1 MSAVAVFHAD
11 HAAHLQEALQA
22 HDAGL
27 PLFLGNP
34 RWSEHDLAEAARQIP
49 RGTIVKGRALEPRG
63 LGTCDWPKNW
73 RGRVMI
79 PTGGTGGKVKFVIH
93 SEETLRAAVHGLR
106 DALVARGLSPI
117 LHGVT
122 CTPPWHVSGFMPA
135 IRARNTGGQHLVI
148 DGRFTENTAL
158 PSVAFPKAGTKI
170 ISLVPA
176 QLSRL
181 MAHAEG
187 EAWLRAFDVILLG
200 GSSVPAPLHAEIRT
214 RRLPVFL
221 TYGSTETAA
230 ACALCP
236 PEKIWAGESV
246 RGTPLPGV
254 TFATNADGVVTIAT
268 PALGVGLWPDAPLEN
283 PWVSGDRGDVS
294 PDGYVK
300 ISGRA
305 DRVIITGGEKV
316 DPARVEQALL
326 STGLVKE
333 ALVLGMVDTR
343 WGEVVTACVIGPASA
358 EAALRLACE
367 TLEPA
372 ARPRR
377 YVFVPSMP
385 TNASGKPDREAIAK
399 LTA

>member
-11 HAAHLQEALQA
+11 HSAHLQEALQA

-27 PLFLGNP
+27 PVFLGNP

-49 RGTIVKGRALEPRG
+49 RGTLVKGPAPEPRG

-73 RGRVMI
+73 RGRVMV

-93 SEETLRAAVHGLR
+93 SGETLRAAALGLR

-135 IRARNTGGQHLVI
+135 IRARVTGGQHLVI
-148 DGRFTENTAL
+148 DGRFAENTAL
-158 PSVAFPKAGTKI
+158 PSMAFPAAGTKI

-181 MAHAEG
+181 LARTDG
-187 EAWLRAFDVILLG
+187 EAWLGLFDVILLG
-200 GSSVPAPLHAEIRT
+200 GSSVPASLLVEIRT

-236 PEKIWAGESV
+236 PEMIWSGESV
-246 RGTPLPGV
+246 RGTPLPSV
-254 TFATNADGVVTIAT
+254 TFTTNADGVVTIAT
-268 PALGVGLWPDAPLEN
+268 PALGIGLWPDAPLEN
-283 PWVSGDRGDVS
+283 PWVSGDRGEVS
-294 PDGYVK
+294 LDGSVK

-316 DPARVEQALL
+316 DPGRVEQALL

-333 ALVLGMVDTR
+333 ALVLGMVDAR

-358 EAALRLACE
+358 EASLRLACE
-367 TLEPA
+367 ALEPS

-377 YVFVPSMP
+377 YVFVPTMP

>member
-11 HAAHLQEALQA
+11 HAAHLREALQA

-27 PLFLGNP
+27 PVFLGNP
-34 RWSEHDLAEAARQIP
+34 RWSADDLAEAARQIP
-49 RGTIVKGRALEPRG
+49 RGTIVKGGELEPRG

-93 SEETLRAAVHGLR
+93 SPATLRAAALGLR
-106 DALVARGLSPI
+106 DALVARGLSPV

-135 IRARNTGGQHLVI
+135 IRARVTGGEHRVI
-148 DGRFTENTAL
+148 EGRFDENSPL
-158 PSVAFPKAGTKI
+158 PSVDLPSSGTKI
-170 ISLVPA
+170 ISIVPA

-181 MAHAEG
+181 LARAEG
-187 EAWLRAFDVILLG
+187 ETWLRAFDVILLG
-200 GSSVPAPLHAEIRT
+200 GSSVPANLLAEIRA

-230 ACALCP
+230 ACALCG
-236 PEKIWAGESV
+236 PEKIWSGESV

-254 TFATNADGVVTIAT
+254 TFTTNADGVVTIAT
-268 PALGVGLWPDAPLEN
+268 PALGIGLWPDAPLGS
-283 PWVSGDRGDVS
+283 PWTSGDRGDVAA
-294 PDGYVK
+294 DGSVK
-300 ISGRA
+300 IAGRA

-316 DPARVEQALL
+316 DPVRVEQALL
-326 STGLVKE
+326 ATGLLKE
-333 ALVLGMVDTR
+333 ALVLGMADAR
-343 WGEVVTACVIGPASA
+343 WGEVVTACVVGPASA
-358 EAALRLACE
+358 ETALRQACE
-367 TLEPA
+367 ALEPA

-385 TNASGKPDREAIAK
+385 TNASGKPDREAIAR

>member
-1 MSAVAVFHAD
+1 MSAVAVFHAE
-11 HAAHLQEALQA
+11 HAAYLQEALQA

-27 PLFLGNP
+27 PVFLGNP
-34 RWSEHDLAEAARQIP
+34 RWSEHDLAEAVRQIP
-49 RGTIVKGRALEPRG
+49 RGTIVKGHAPEPRG

-73 RGRVMI
+73 RSRVMI

-93 SEETLRAAVHGLR
+93 SAETLQAAALGLR

-135 IRARNTGGQHLVI
+135 IRARATGGRHLVT
-148 DGRFTENTAL
+148 DGRFNESTAL
-158 PSVAFPKAGTKI
+158 PSVAFPAPGTKI

-181 MAHAEG
+181 LARADG
-187 EAWLRAFDVILLG
+187 ESWLRAFDVILLG
-200 GSSVPAPLHAEIRT
+200 GSSVPAPLLAEIRT

-230 ACALCP
+230 ACALSP
-236 PEKIWAGESV
+236 PEKIWSGKSI

-254 TFATNADGVVTIAT
+254 VFAANADGIVTIIT
-268 PALGVGLWPDAPLEN
+268 SALGIGLWPDTPLDS
-283 PWVSGDRGDVS
+283 PWVSGDRGDVAA
-294 PDGYVK
+294 DGTVK

-316 DPARVEQALL
+316 DPARIELALL
-326 STGLVKE
+326 STGLIKE
-333 ALVLGMVDTR
+333 TVVLGMVDAR
-343 WGEVVTACVIGPASA
+343 WGEVVTACIIGPASA

-367 TLEPA
+367 ALEPA

-385 TNASGKPDREAIAK
+385 TNASGKPHREAIAK

>member
-11 HAAHLQEALQA
+11 PLRYLQEVLSA

-27 PLFLGNP
+27 PVFLGNP
-34 RWSEHDLAEAARQIP
+34 RWAEPELAEAARQLP
-49 RGTIVKGRALEPRG
+49 RGTLIKGAQLEPRG
-63 LGTCDWPKNW
+63 LGTCDWPLNW
-73 RGRVMI
+73 RGRFMI
-79 PTGGTGGKVKFVIH
+79 PTGGTGGKVKFIIH
-93 SEETLRAAVHGLR
+93 SQETLFAAAHGLR

-117 LHGVT
+117 LHAVT

-135 IRARNTGGQHLVI
+135 IRARATGGHHLII
-148 DGRFTENTAL
+148 DGRFDENSAL
-158 PSVAFPKAGTKI
+158 PTIPFPMQGTKV
-170 ISLVPA
+170 ISIVPA

-181 MAHAEG
+181 LARADG
-187 EAWLRAFDVILLG
+187 EAWLRQFDVVLLG
-200 GSSVPAPLHAEIRT
+200 GSSVPAPLLVEIRT
-214 RRLPVFL
+214 LRLPVFL
-221 TYGSTETAA
+221 AYGSTETAA

-236 PEKIWAGESV
+236 PEKIWSGEAA

-254 TFATNADGVVTIAT
+254 AFATNAHGVVTIAT
-268 PALGVGLWPDAPLEN
+268 SALGIGLWPDSPLEN
-283 PWVSGDRGDVS
+283 PWPSGDRGDVTA
-294 PDGYVK
+294 DGSVK

-326 STGLVKE
+326 STGLIKE
-333 ALVLGMVDTR
+333 ALVLGMVDGR
-343 WGEVVTACVIGPASA
+343 WGEVVTACVIGPAST
-358 EAALRLACE
+358 ESALRQACE
-367 TLEPA
+367 ALEPA

>member
-11 HAAHLQEALQA
+11 HAAHMREALQA

-27 PLFLGNP
+27 PVFLGNP
-34 RWSEHDLAEAARQIP
+34 RWSAHDFAEAARQIP
-49 RGTIVKGRALEPRG
+49 RGTIIKGSDLDPRG

-93 SEETLRAAVHGLR
+93 SGETLRAAALGLR

-122 CTPPWHVSGFMPA
+122 CTPTWHVSGFMPA
-135 IRARNTGGQHLVI
+135 IRARVTGGTHRVI
-148 DGRFTENTAL
+148 DGRFAEAAAL
-158 PSVAFPKAGTKI
+158 PSVDLPSSGTKI
-170 ISLVPA
+170 ISVVPA

-181 MAHAEG
+181 LARAEG
-187 EAWLRAFDVILLG
+187 ETWLRAFDVVLLG
-200 GSSVPAPLHAEIRT
+200 GSSVPAPLLAAIRAK
-214 RRLPVFL
+214 RLPVFL

-230 ACALCP
+230 ACALCG
-236 PEKIWAGESV
+236 PERIWSGESV

-268 PALGVGLWPDAPLEN
+268 PALGIGLWPDVPLES
-283 PWVSGDRGDVS
+283 PWVSGDCGDVAA
-294 PDGYVK
+294 DGSVK

-326 STGLVKE
+326 ATGLIKE
-333 ALVLGMVDTR
+333 ALVLGMVDAR
-343 WGEVVTACVIGPASA
+343 WGEVVTACVIGPESA
-358 EAALRLACE
+358 ESALRLACE
-367 TLEPA
+367 ALEPA

>member
-1 MSAVAVFHAD
+1 MSAVAVFHAE

-22 HDAGL
+22 HHAGL
-27 PLFLGNP
+27 PVFLGNP

-49 RGTIVKGRALEPRG
+49 RGTIIKGNAPEPRG

-79 PTGGTGGKVKFVIH
+79 PTGGTGGRVKFVIH
-93 SEETLRAAVHGLR
+93 SGETLRAAALGLR

-135 IRARNTGGQHLVI
+135 IRARVTGGTHLVI
-148 DGRFTENTAL
+148 DGRFGENAAL
-158 PSVAFPKAGTKI
+158 PSVDLPTSGTKI

-181 MAHAEG
+181 LTRAER
-187 EAWLRAFDVILLG
+187 EAWLRTFDVILLG
-200 GSSVPAPLHAEIRT
+200 GSSVPATLLAEIRT

-230 ACALCP
+230 ACALCS
-236 PEKIWAGESV
+236 PEKILSGESV

-254 TFATNADGVVTIAT
+254 TFATNAEGVVTIAT
-268 PALGVGLWPDAPLEN
+268 SALGIGLWPDAPLES
-283 PWVSGDRGDVS
+283 PWESGDRGDVAA
-294 PDGYVK
+294 DGSVK

-326 STGLVKE
+326 ATGLIKE
-333 ALVLGMVDTR
+333 ALVLGMADAR
-343 WGEVVTACVIGPASA
+343 WGEVVTACVIGPESA
-358 EAALRLACE
+358 ESALRLACE
-367 TLEPA
+367 ALEPA

>member
-27 PLFLGNP
+27 PVFLGNP
-34 RWSEHDLAEAARQIP
+34 RWSAHDLAEAARQIP
-49 RGTIVKGRALEPRG
+49 RGTIVKGTAPEPRG
-63 LGTCDWPKNW
+63 LGTCDWPKHW

-79 PTGGTGGKVKFVIH
+79 PTGGTGGRVKFVIH
-93 SEETLRAAVHGLR
+93 SSETLRAATLGLR

-122 CTPPWHVSGFMPA
+122 CTPPWHVSGFLPA
-135 IRARNTGGQHLVI
+135 IRARVTGGSHVVI
-148 DGRFTENTAL
+148 DGRFDANAAL
-158 PSVAFPKAGTKI
+158 PSVELPTPGTKI

-181 MAHAEG
+181 LTRTEG

-200 GSSVPAPLHAEIRT
+200 GSSVPAPLLAEIRT

-254 TFATNADGVVTIAT
+254 AFTSNDEGVVTIAT
-268 PALGVGLWPDAPLEN
+268 PALGLGVWPDATLES
-283 PWVSGDRGDVS
+283 PWTSGDRGDVS
-294 PDGYVK
+294 PDGSVK

-333 ALVLGMVDTR
+333 ALVLGMVDAT
-343 WGEVVTACVIGPASA
+343 WGEVVTACVIGPSSA
-358 EAALRLACE
+358 EGALRKACE
-367 TLEPA
+367 QLEPA

>member
-11 HAAHLQEALQA
+11 HALHLQEALQA

-27 PLFLGNP
+27 PVFLGNP

-49 RGTIVKGRALEPRG
+49 RGTIIKGHAPEPRG
-63 LGTCDWPKNW
+63 QGTCDWPKNW

-93 SEETLRAAVHGLR
+93 STESLQAAALSLR
-106 DALVARGLSPI
+106 DALVIRGLSPI

-135 IRARNTGGQHLVI
+135 IRARATSGRHIDI
-148 DGRFTENTAL
+148 DGRFAEVTAL
-158 PSVAFPKAGTKI
+158 PSIALPALGTKI

-181 MAHAEG
+181 LARADG
-187 EAWLRAFDVILLG
+187 ESWLRLFDVILLG
-200 GSSVPAPLHAEIRT
+200 GSSVPSPLLAEIRT

-236 PEKIWAGESV
+236 PEKIWSGESV

-254 TFATNADGVVTIAT
+254 VFAANADGIVTIAT
-268 PALGVGLWPDAPLEN
+268 TALGIGVWPDAPLGS
-283 PWVSGDRGDVS
+283 PWESGDRGDVAA
-294 PDGYVK
+294 DGSVK

-326 STGLVKE
+326 SSGLIKE
-333 ALVLGMVDTR
+333 AVVLGMVDAR
-343 WGEVVTACVIGPASA
+343 WGEIVTACVIGPASA

-367 TLEPA
+367 ALEPA

>member
-1 MSAVAVFHAD
+1 MSAVAVFHAE
-11 HAAHLQEALQA
+11 HARHLQEALQA

-27 PLFLGNP
+27 PVFLGNP
-34 RWSEHDLAEAARQIP
+34 RWSAHDLAEAARQIP
-49 RGTIVKGRALEPRG
+49 RGTMVKGIDLEPRG

-93 SEETLRAAVHGLR
+93 SGETLRAATLGLR

-135 IRARNTGGQHLVI
+135 IRARVTGGEHRVI
-148 DGRFTENTAL
+148 EGRFDESAAL
-158 PSVAFPKAGTKI
+158 PSVDLPSSGTKI

-181 MAHAEG
+181 LARAEG
-187 EAWLRAFDVILLG
+187 ETWLRVFDVILLG
-200 GSSVPAPLHAEIRT
+200 GSSVPAPLLAEIRA

-236 PEKIWAGESV
+236 PEKIWSGESV

-254 TFATNADGVVTIAT
+254 TFATGTDGVVTIAT
-268 PALGVGLWPDAPLEN
+268 PALGIGLWPDAPLES
-283 PWVSGDRGDVS
+283 PWVSGDRGDVAG
-294 PDGYVK
+294 DGSVK

-326 STGLVKE
+326 ATGLIKE
-333 ALVLGMVDTR
+333 ALVLGMADAR
-343 WGEVVTACVIGPASA
+343 WGEIVTACVIGPESA
-358 EAALRLACE
+358 ESALRLACE
-367 TLEPA
+367 QLEPA

-385 TNASGKPDREAIAK
+385 TNANGKPDREAIAR

>member
-27 PLFLGNP
+27 PVFLGNP

-187 EAWLRAFDVILLG
+187 EAWVRAFDVILLG
-200 GSSVPAPLHAEIRT
+200 GSSVPAPLLAEIRT

-283 PWVSGDRGDVS
+283 PWLSGDRGDVS

>member
-11 HAAHLQEALQA
+11 YGAHLQEALQA

-27 PLFLGNP
+27 PVFLGSP

-49 RGTIVKGRALEPRG
+49 RGTIVKGTAPEPRG

-93 SEETLRAAVHGLR
+93 SAETLRAAALGLR
-106 DALVARGLSPI
+106 DALADRGLSPI

-122 CTPPWHVSGFMPA
+122 CTPPWHVSGFLPA
-135 IRARNTGGQHLVI
+135 IRARVTGGQHLVI
-148 DGRFTENTAL
+148 DGRFIESAAL
-158 PSVAFPKAGTKI
+158 PSVALPSAGTKV

-181 MAHAEG
+181 LVRTEG
-187 EAWLRAFDVILLG
+187 ETWLRAFDVILLG
-200 GSSVPAPLHAEIRT
+200 GSSVPAPLLAEIRM

-230 ACALCP
+230 ACALFP
-236 PEKIWAGESV
+236 PERIWSGEAV

-254 TFATNADGVVTIAT
+254 TFATDTDGVVTIAT
-268 PALGVGLWPDAPLEN
+268 PALGIGLWPDAPLES
-283 PWVSGDRGDVS
+283 PWVSGDRGDVAA
-294 PDGYVK
+294 DGNVK

-305 DRVIITGGEKV
+305 DRLIVTGGEKV
-316 DPARVEQALL
+316 DPTRVEQALL
-326 STGLVKE
+326 STGLIKE
-333 ALVLGMVDTR
+333 ALVLGMVDAR

-399 LTA
+399 LAA

>member
-1 MSAVAVFHAD
+1 MSAVAVFHAE
-11 HAAHLQEALQA
+11 HAAYLQEALQA

-27 PLFLGNP
+27 PIFLGNP

-49 RGTIVKGRALEPRG
+49 RGTIVKGHAPEPRG

-73 RGRVMI
+73 RSRVMI

-93 SEETLRAAVHGLR
+93 SKETLQAAALGLR
-106 DALVARGLSPI
+106 DKLVARGLSPI

-135 IRARNTGGQHLVI
+135 IRARVTGGHHLVI
-148 DGRFTENTAL
+148 DGRFAEGSAL
-158 PSVAFPKAGTKI
+158 PSIVLPSPGTKI

-181 MAHAEG
+181 LARADG
-187 EAWLRAFDVILLG
+187 ESWLRTFDVILLG
-200 GSSVPAPLHAEIRT
+200 GSAVPAQLLAEIRT

-236 PEKIWAGESV
+236 PEKIWSGETV

-254 TFATNADGVVTIAT
+254 VFAANANGIVTIT
-268 PALGVGLWPDAPLEN
+268 TSALGIGLWPDTPLES
-283 PWVSGDRGDVS
+283 PWESGDRGDVAA
-294 PDGYVK
+294 DGRVK

-326 STGLVKE
+326 ASGLIKE
-333 ALVLGMVDTR
+333 AVVLGMVDAR
-343 WGEVVTACVIGPASA
+343 WGEVVTACIIGPASA

-367 TLEPA
+367 ALEPA

>member
-1 MSAVAVFHAD
+1 MSAVAVFHAE
-11 HAAHLQEALQA
+11 HVAHLQETLQA

-27 PLFLGNP
+27 PVFLGNP

-49 RGTIVKGRALEPRG
+49 RGTIIKGPGPEPRG

-93 SEETLRAAVHGLR
+93 SSETLRAAAFSLR
-106 DALVARGLSPI
+106 DALVTRGLSPI

-135 IRARNTGGQHLVI
+135 IRARVTGGRHLVI
-148 DGRFTENTAL
+148 DGRFNENNAL
-158 PSVAFPKAGTKI
+158 PSITLPSPGTKI

-181 MAHAEG
+181 LARADGEG
-187 EAWLRAFDVILLG
+187 WLRTFDVILLG
-200 GSSVPAPLHAEIRT
+200 GSSVAAPLLVEIRT

-236 PEKIWAGESV
+236 PEKTWSGESG

-254 TFATNADGVVTIAT
+254 TFATNADGVVTITTA
-268 PALGVGLWPDAPLEN
+268 ALGLGLWPDGPLDS
-283 PWVSGDRGDVS
+283 PWVSGDRGDVAA
-294 PDGYVK
+294 DGSVK

-326 STGLVKE
+326 SSGLIKE
-333 ALVLGMVDTR
+333 AHVLGLADAR
-343 WGEVVTACVIGPASA
+343 WGEVVTACIIGPASA
-358 EAALRLACE
+358 EAALRQACE
-367 TLEPA
+367 ALEPA

-385 TNASGKPDREAIAK
+385 TNASGKPDRDAIAK

>member
-11 HAAHLQEALQA
+11 HAAHLREALQA

-27 PLFLGNP
+27 PVFLGNP
-34 RWSEHDLAEAARQIP
+34 KWAASELAEAARQIP
-49 RGTIVKGRALEPRG
+49 RGTIVKGATFEPRG

-93 SEETLRAAVHGLR
+93 SAETLRSAALGLR
-106 DALVARGLSPI
+106 DALIARGLSPI

-122 CTPPWHVSGFMPA
+122 CTPPWHVSGFLPA
-135 IRARNTGGQHLVI
+135 IRARVTGGAHLVI
-148 DGRFTENTAL
+148 DGRFDENAAL
-158 PSVAFPKAGTKI
+158 PAVTLPTDGTKI
-170 ISLVPA
+170 IPLVPA
-176 QLSRL
+176 QLTRL
-181 MAHAEG
+181 LARADG
-187 EAWLRAFDVILLG
+187 EAWLRAFDVVLLG
-200 GSSVPAPLHAEIRT
+200 GSAVPAPLIAEIRT
-214 RRLPVFL
+214 RRLPAFL

-236 PEKIWAGESV
+236 PERIWAGEAV

-254 TFATNADGVVTIAT
+254 TFATNEERVVTVASS
-268 PALGVGLWPDAPLEN
+268 ALGIGTWPDTPLER
-283 PWVSGDRGDVS
+283 PWTSGDRGEVAA
-294 PDGYVK
+294 DGTVK

-305 DRVIITGGEKV
+305 DRVIVTGGEKV
-316 DPARVEQALL
+316 DPTRVEQTLL
-326 STGLVKE
+326 ATGLIKE
-333 ALVLGMVDTR
+333 ALVLGMVDAT

-358 EAALRLACE
+358 EGALRKACE
-367 TLEPA
+367 ALEPA

>member
-1 MSAVAVFHAD
+1 MSAVTVFHAEY
-11 HAAHLQEALQA
+11 AAHLQEALLA

-27 PLFLGNP
+27 PVFLGNP

-49 RGTIVKGRALEPRG
+49 RGTIVKGHAPEPRG

-73 RGRVMI
+73 RSRVMI

-93 SEETLRAAVHGLR
+93 SAETLRGAVLGLR

-135 IRARNTGGQHLVI
+135 IRARATGGHHLVI
-148 DGRFTENTAL
+148 DGRFAEVTAL
-158 PSVAFPKAGTKI
+158 PSIAFPSPGTKI

-181 MAHAEG
+181 LARADG
-187 EAWLRAFDVILLG
+187 ESWLRAFDVILLG
-200 GSSVPAPLHAEIRT
+200 GSSVPGQLLAEIRT

-236 PEKIWAGESV
+236 PEKIWSGESI

-254 TFATNADGVVTIAT
+254 VFTANADGVVTIAT
-268 PALGVGLWPDAPLEN
+268 SALGIGLWPDGPLDN
-283 PWVSGDRGDVS
+283 PWVSGDRGDVAA
-294 PDGYVK
+294 DGSVK

-316 DPARVEQALL
+316 DPARVELALL
-326 STGLVKE
+326 STGLIKE
-333 ALVLGMVDTR
+333 AVVLGMVDAR
-343 WGEVVTACVIGPASA
+343 WGEVVTACIIGPASA
-358 EAALRLACE
+358 EAALRQACE
-367 TLEPA
+367 ALEPA

>member
-11 HAAHLQEALQA
+11 YAQHLQEALQA

-27 PLFLGNP
+27 PVFLGNP
-34 RWSEHDLAEAARQIP
+34 RWSAHDLAEAARQIP
-49 RGTIVKGRALEPRG
+49 RGTLVKGNAPEPRG

-73 RGRVMI
+73 RGRVMV

-93 SEETLRAAVHGLR
+93 SPETLRAAALGLR
-106 DALVARGLSPI
+106 DALVARDLSPI

-135 IRARNTGGQHLVI
+135 IRARVTGGQHLVI
-148 DGRFTENTAL
+148 DGRFAENTAL
-158 PSVAFPKAGTKI
+158 PSVDLPSSGTKI
-170 ISLVPA
+170 ISLVPV

-181 MAHAEG
+181 LARTAG

-200 GSSVPAPLHAEIRT
+200 GSSVPVPLLAEIRA
-214 RRLPVFL
+214 RRLPGFL

-236 PEKIWAGESV
+236 PEKIWSGESV
-246 RGTPLPGV
+246 RGIPLPGV
-254 TFATNADGVVTIAT
+254 TFATNTDDVITIAT
-268 PALGVGLWPDAPLEN
+268 AALGIGQWPDAPLES

-294 PDGYVK
+294 GDGSVK

-333 ALVLGMVDTR
+333 ALVLGMVDAR
-343 WGEVVTACVIGPASA
+343 WGEVVTACVIGPESA
-358 EAALRLACE
+358 ESALRLACE
-367 TLEPA
+367 ALEPA

>member
-11 HAAHLQEALQA
+11 HAAYLREALQA
-22 HDAGL
+22 HEAGL
-27 PLFLGNP
+27 PVFLGNP
-34 RWSEHDLAEAARQIP
+34 RWSAHDLAEAARQIP
-49 RGTIVKGRALEPRG
+49 RGTIVKGEAPEPRG

-93 SEETLRAAVHGLR
+93 SSETLRAAALGLR

-122 CTPPWHVSGFMPA
+122 CTPPWHVSGFLPA
-135 IRARNTGGQHLVI
+135 IRARVTGGGHHVI
-148 DGRFTENTAL
+148 DGRFDEQTAL
-158 PSVAFPKAGTKI
+158 PSVAFPIAGTKI

-181 MAHAEG
+181 LARADG
-187 EAWLRAFDVILLG
+187 EAWLRTYDVILLG
-200 GSSVPAPLHAEIRT
+200 GSSVPTPLLAEIRS

-246 RGTPLPGV
+246 RGAALPGV
-254 TFATNADGVVTIAT
+254 TFATNSEGVVTIAS
-268 PALGVGLWPDAPLEN
+268 PALGIGLWPDAPLES
-283 PWVSGDRGDVS
+283 PWASGDRGEVA
-294 PDGYVK
+294 PDGSVK
-300 ISGRA
+300 VSGRA

-316 DPARVEQALL
+316 DPARVEHVLL
-326 STGLVKE
+326 ATGLVKE
-333 ALVLGMVDTR
+333 ALVLGMVDAR
-343 WGEVVTACVIGPASA
+343 WGEVVTACVIAPASA
-358 EAALRLACE
+358 EGALRLACE
-367 TLEPA
+367 QLEPA

>member
-11 HAAHLQEALQA
+11 HAAHLREALQA
-22 HDAGL
+22 HEAGL
-27 PLFLGNP
+27 PVFLGNP
-34 RWSEHDLAEAARQIP
+34 RWSAHDLAEAARQIP
-49 RGTIVKGRALEPRG
+49 RGTIVKGEAPEPRG

-79 PTGGTGGKVKFVIH
+79 PTGGTGGRVKFVIH
-93 SEETLRAAVHGLR
+93 SPETLRAAALGLR

-122 CTPPWHVSGFMPA
+122 CTPPWHVSGFLPA
-135 IRARNTGGQHLVI
+135 IRARATGGAHHVI
-148 DGRFTENTAL
+148 DGRFDEQTAL
-158 PSVAFPKAGTKI
+158 PSVAFPAAGTKI

-181 MAHAEG
+181 LARADG
-187 EAWLRAFDVILLG
+187 DAWLRTYDVILLG
-200 GSSVPAPLHAEIRT
+200 GSSVPTPLLAEIRS

-246 RGTPLPGV
+246 RGAALPGV
-254 TFATNADGVVTIAT
+254 TFATNSEGVVTIAS
-268 PALGVGLWPDAPLEN
+268 PALGIGLWPDAPLES
-283 PWVSGDRGDVS
+283 PWASGDRGEVA
-294 PDGYVK
+294 PDGSVK
-300 ISGRA
+300 VSGRA

-316 DPARVEQALL
+316 DPARVEQVLL
-326 STGLVKE
+326 ATGLVKE
-333 ALVLGMVDTR
+333 ALVLGMVDAR
-343 WGEVVTACVIGPASA
+343 WGEVVTACVIAPASA
-358 EAALRLACE
+358 EGALRLACE
-367 TLEPA
+367 QLEPS

>member
-1 MSAVAVFHAD
+1 
-11 HAAHLQEALQA
+11 
-22 HDAGL
+22 
-27 PLFLGNP
+27 
-34 RWSEHDLAEAARQIP
+34 
-49 RGTIVKGRALEPRG
+49 
-63 LGTCDWPKNW
+63 
-73 RGRVMI
+73 MI

-93 SEETLRAAVHGLR
+93 SAETLRAAVLGLR

-135 IRARNTGGQHLVI
+135 IRARVTGGQHLVI
-148 DGRFTENTAL
+148 DGRFNENNAL
-158 PSVAFPKAGTKI
+158 PSITLPSPGTKI

-181 MAHAEG
+181 LVRTDG
-187 EAWLRAFDVILLG
+187 EAWLQTFDVILLG
-200 GSSVPAPLHAEIRT
+200 GSSVPGPLLVEIRT

-230 ACALCP
+230 ACSLCP
-236 PEKIWAGESV
+236 PERIWSGESV

-268 PALGVGLWPDAPLEN
+268 AALGLGLWPDGPLDS
-283 PWVSGDRGDVS
+283 PWVSGDRGDVAA
-294 PDGYVK
+294 DGSVK

-316 DPARVEQALL
+316 DPARVEQTLL
-326 STGLVKE
+326 SSGLIKE
-333 ALVLGMVDTR
+333 VFVLGLADAR
-343 WGEVVTACVIGPASA
+343 WGEVVTACIIGPASA
-358 EAALRLACE
+358 EAALRQACE
-367 TLEPA
+367 ALEPA

>member
-1 MSAVAVFHAD
+1 MSAIAVFHAD
-11 HAAHLQEALQA
+11 HTAHLQEALLA

-27 PLFLGNP
+27 PVFLGNP

-49 RGTIVKGRALEPRG
+49 RGTIIKGHAPEPRG

-93 SEETLRAAVHGLR
+93 SSETLRAATLSLR

-135 IRARNTGGQHLVI
+135 IRARVTGGHHLVI
-148 DGRFTENTAL
+148 DGRFAEVTAL
-158 PSVAFPKAGTKI
+158 PSIALPSLGTKI

-181 MAHAEG
+181 LARADG
-187 EAWLRAFDVILLG
+187 ESWLRLFDVILLG
-200 GSSVPAPLHAEIRT
+200 GSAVPAQLLAEIRT
-214 RRLPVFL
+214 RRLHVFL

-236 PEKIWAGESV
+236 PEKIWSGESV

-254 TFATNADGVVTIAT
+254 VFAANAGGIVTIAT
-268 PALGVGLWPDAPLEN
+268 TALGIGLWPDGPLDS
-283 PWVSGDRGDVS
+283 PWVSGDRGDVAA
-294 PDGYVK
+294 DGSVK

-326 STGLVKE
+326 SSGLIKE
-333 ALVLGMVDTR
+333 AVVLGMVDAT

-367 TLEPA
+367 ALEPA

-385 TNASGKPDREAIAK
+385 TNASGKPDRDAIAK

>member
-1 MSAVAVFHAD
+1 MSAVAVFHAE
-11 HAAHLQEALQA
+11 HARHLQEALQA

-27 PLFLGNP
+27 PVFLGNP
-34 RWSEHDLAEAARQIP
+34 RWSAHDLAEAARQIP
-49 RGTIVKGRALEPRG
+49 RGTMVKGIDLEPRG

-93 SEETLRAAVHGLR
+93 SGETLRAATLGLR

-135 IRARNTGGQHLVI
+135 IRARVTGGEHRVV
-148 DGRFTENTAL
+148 DGRFDESAAL
-158 PSVAFPKAGTKI
+158 PSVDLPSSGTKI

-181 MAHAEG
+181 LARAEG
-187 EAWLRAFDVILLG
+187 ETWLRVFDVILLG
-200 GSSVPAPLHAEIRT
+200 GSSVPAPLLAEIRA

-236 PEKIWAGESV
+236 PEKIWSGESV

-254 TFATNADGVVTIAT
+254 TFATGTDGVVTIAT
-268 PALGVGLWPDAPLEN
+268 PALGIGLWPDAPLES
-283 PWVSGDRGDVS
+283 PWVSGDRGDVAG
-294 PDGYVK
+294 DGSVK

-326 STGLVKE
+326 ATGLIKE
-333 ALVLGMVDTR
+333 ALVLGMVDAR
-343 WGEVVTACVIGPASA
+343 WGEIVTACVIGPESA
-358 EAALRLACE
+358 ESALRLACE
-367 TLEPA
+367 QLEPA

-385 TNASGKPDREAIAK
+385 TNANGKPDREAIAR

>member
-1 MSAVAVFHAD
+1 MSAIAGFHAE
-11 HAAHLQEALQA
+11 HALHLQEALHA

-27 PLFLGNP
+27 PVFLGNP

-49 RGTIVKGRALEPRG
+49 RGSIVKGHAPEPRG

-93 SEETLRAAVHGLR
+93 SAETLQAAALGLR

-135 IRARNTGGQHLVI
+135 IRARVTGGRHLVI
-148 DGRFTENTAL
+148 DGRFNENTAL
-158 PSVAFPKAGTKI
+158 PSVELPSLGTKI

-181 MAHAEG
+181 LARPDG
-187 EAWLRAFDVILLG
+187 EAWLRTFDVILLG
-200 GSSVPAPLHAEIRT
+200 GSSVPAPLLAEIRT
-214 RRLPVFL
+214 RRLPAFL

-236 PEKIWAGESV
+236 PEKIWSGETT
-246 RGTPLPGV
+246 RGAPLPGV
-254 TFATNADGVVTIAT
+254 TFAANADGVVTIAT
-268 PALGVGLWPDAPLEN
+268 EALGIGMWPDGPLEK
-283 PWVSGDRGDVS
+283 PWASGDRGDVAA
-294 PDGYVK
+294 DGSVK

-305 DRVIITGGEKV
+305 DRVIVTGGEKV

-326 STGLVKE
+326 STGLIKD
-333 ALVLGMVDTR
+333 ALVLGLLDAT
-343 WGEVVTACVIGPASA
+343 WGEIVTACVIGPASA
-358 EAALRLACE
+358 EGALRLACE
-367 TLEPA
+367 SLEPA

-377 YVFVPSMP
+377 YVFVPTMP

>member
-11 HAAHLQEALQA
+11 HAMHLQEALQA

-27 PLFLGNP
+27 PVFLGNP
-34 RWSEHDLAEAARQIP
+34 RWSDHDIAEAARQLP
-49 RGTIVKGRALEPRG
+49 RGTIVKGHAPEPRG

-93 SEETLRAAVHGLR
+93 SSETLRAAALGLR

-135 IRARNTGGQHLVI
+135 IRARATGGQHLVI
-148 DGRFTENTAL
+148 DGRFAESAAL
-158 PSVAFPKAGTKI
+158 PSVTFPTSGTKI

-181 MAHAEG
+181 LARADG
-187 EAWLRAFDVILLG
+187 EAWLQAFDVILLG
-200 GSSVPAPLHAEIRT
+200 GSSVPAPLLGAIRA
-214 RRLPVFL
+214 RHLPVFL

-236 PEKIWAGESV
+236 PEKIWSGESV

-254 TFATNADGVVTIAT
+254 TFATDPDGVVTIT
-268 PALGVGLWPDAPLEN
+268 TTALGIGLWPDSPLGS
-283 PWVSGDRGDVS
+283 PWVSGDRGDVAA
-294 PDGYVK
+294 DGSVK

-316 DPARVEQALL
+316 DPARVEQTLL
-326 STGLVKE
+326 STGLIKE
-333 ALVLGMVDTR
+333 ALVLGMVDAR

-358 EAALRLACE
+358 EAVLRHACE
-367 TLEPA
+367 ALEPA

>member
-27 PLFLGNP
+27 PVFLGNP

-106 DALVARGLSPI
+106 DALGARGLSPI

-135 IRARNTGGQHLVI
+135 IRARNTGGQHLLI
-148 DGRFTENTAL
+148 DGRFTENAAL

-294 PDGYVK
+294 LDGYVK

-316 DPARVEQALL
+316 DPARVEQALM

>member
-11 HAAHLQEALQA
+11 YATHLQEALQA
-22 HDAGL
+22 HEAGL
-27 PLFLGNP
+27 PVFLGNP
-34 RWSEHDLAEAARQIP
+34 RWSAHDLAEAARQIP
-49 RGTIVKGRALEPRG
+49 RGTIIKGIELEPRG

-79 PTGGTGGKVKFVIH
+79 PTGGTGGRVKFVIH
-93 SEETLRAAVHGLR
+93 SGETLRAAALGLR
-106 DALVARGLSPI
+106 DALVARGLSPT

-135 IRARNTGGQHLVI
+135 IRARVTGGRHLVI
-148 DGRFTENTAL
+148 DGRFDDHAAL
-158 PSVAFPKAGTKI
+158 PSVELPAAGTKI

-176 QLSRL
+176 QFSRL
-181 MAHAEG
+181 LARADG
-187 EAWLRAFDVILLG
+187 EAWLRAFEVILLG
-200 GSSVPAPLHAEIRT
+200 GSSVPAPLLAEIQA

-236 PEKIWAGESV
+236 PEKIWSGESV
-246 RGTPLPGV
+246 RGAPLPGV
-254 TFATNADGVVTIAT
+254 SFATNADGIVGITSA
-268 PALGVGLWPDAPLEN
+268 ALGIGLWPDAPLDS

-294 PDGYVK
+294 SDGSVK

-316 DPARVEQALL
+316 DPARVELALL
-326 STGLVKE
+326 STGLIKE
-333 ALVLGMVDTR
+333 ALVLGMIDAR

-367 TLEPA
+367 KLEPA

-399 LTA
+399 LNA

>member
-11 HAAHLQEALQA
+11 YGAHLQEALQA

-27 PLFLGNP
+27 PVFLGNP

-49 RGTIVKGRALEPRG
+49 RGTIIKGHAPEPRE

-93 SEETLRAAVHGLR
+93 SGETLRAAALGLR
-106 DALVARGLSPI
+106 DALAARGLSPI

-135 IRARNTGGQHLVI
+135 IRARVTGGHHLVI
-148 DGRFTENTAL
+148 AGRFAESAAL
-158 PSVAFPKAGTKI
+158 PSVVLPSAGTKI

-181 MAHAEG
+181 LARADG

-200 GSSVPAPLHAEIRT
+200 GSSVPAPLLAEIRM

-236 PEKIWAGESV
+236 PERIWSGEAV

-254 TFATNADGVVTIAT
+254 TFATNTQGVVTIAT
-268 PALGVGLWPDAPLEN
+268 AALGIGLWPDAPLES
-283 PWVSGDRGDVS
+283 PWVSGDRGDVAA
-294 PDGYVK
+294 DGSVK

-305 DRVIITGGEKV
+305 DRLIVTGGEKV

-326 STGLVKE
+326 STGLIKE
-333 ALVLGMVDTR
+333 ALVLGMVDAR

-399 LTA
+399 LAA